1 MTSLSS
7 RYDSGS
13 PSFPII
19 RESLVALVALALV
32 VLTTI
37 ITFVMPLGMED
48 RIMLSI
54 NQMARDSAL
63 FDYLMHILSYQKLI
77 SGVLLVA
84 GLWALWFMPSLLA
97 RRTELLTCSVAA
109 FGSAALSRIMQQ
121 LTPEHPRPLQ
131 DQALNMTPPTGV
143 DAQTLHDFSSFPS
156 DHGAV
161 FIGLAYVI
169 WRLHRR
175 LGLVAIAFAA
185 LLCFTRIYLGYH
197 FITDIVGGG
206 ALAILTV
213 QIALL
218 APFQR
223 IGGWLTGFSQTAPH
237 WFYPL
242 TFVACYGIATLAE
255 ELREIVGG
263 LLRFIL

>member
-1 MTSLSS
+1 MSSTSYRNTNRDGETSL
-7 RYDSGS
+7 
-13 PSFPII
+13 F
-19 RESLVALVALALV
+19 RESLIALIALLVLIATAL
-32 VLTTI
+32 
-37 ITFVMPLGMED
+37 ITFVTPLAVEN
-48 RIMLSI
+48 RIMLGI
-54 NQMARDSAL
+54 NQMARESEL
-63 FDYLMHILSYQKLI
+63 FDFIIRVLSYQNLI

-84 GLWALWFMPSLLA
+84 GFWALWFMPRLMH
-97 RRTELLTCSVAA
+97 RRTELLTCTIAA
-109 FGSAALSRIMQQ
+109 FGSAALSRILQQ
-121 LTPEHPRPLQ
+121 LTPEHARPLQ

-169 WRLHRR
+169 WRLHRK
-175 LGLVAIAFAA
+175 LGMVAIAFAA